1 MNGLLI
7 VNKPAGPTSHD
18 IVYKVRKWS
27 NERRIGHAGTLDPMA
42 TGVLVLCMG
51 PATRLAE
58 YLLNGDKR
66 YRAVVRLGQTTD
78 TYDAQGRV
86 LDSRPVDCTPEQIES
101 ALASFR
107 GAIQQTPPAFSAIQV
122 NGQRAY
128 DLARRGQTPDLKPRA
143 ITIHSLALVG
153 WSAPEVTLEVA
164 CSAGTYIRSLAH
176 DLGQALGCGAHLAA
190 LTRMVAGGFTLE
202 EAHSL
207 DEIEAAFKYGRGVDL
222 LRPADEALAG
232 WPAVRLTEAQAERV
246 SHGNPVSLAESAA
259 GLGRAY
265 DPQGRLIAIV
275 EADVAAR
282 QWKPIKVLTTV

>member
-7 VNKPAGPTSHD
+7 VDKPSGPTSHD
-18 IVYKVRKWS
+18 VVYKVRKWS

-101 ALASFR
+101 ALAAFR
-107 GAIQQTPPAFSAIQV
+107 GAIEQTPPAFSAIQV

-128 DLARRGQTPDLKPRA
+128 DLARRGQAPDLKPRA
-143 ITIHSLALVG
+143 ITIHSLTLVG
-153 WSAPEVTLEVA
+153 WSAPDATLEVA

-176 DLGQALGCGAHLAA
+176 DLGQALGCGAHLVALRRTAA
-190 LTRMVAGGFTLE
+190 GQFSVHQAVA
-202 EAHSL
+202 L
-207 DEIEAAFKYGRGVDL
+207 DRLRQAFATGDWRRY
-222 LRPADEALAG
+222 LRPMDE
-232 WPAVRLTEAQAERV
+232 
-246 SHGNPVSLAESAA
+246 
-259 GLGRAY
+259 
-265 DPQGRLIAIV
+265 
-275 EADVAAR
+275 
-282 QWKPIKVLTTV
+282 VL